1 MLPANNQSRPSSP
14 PVSNLI
20 VLRNRYVLLHA
31 ERPVNVQRVLVQ
43 SQHEHNQHEQRV
55 EHGEVEDGHVAQL
68 LQSLRRFGLVGGER
82 DKQLEVVANWLT
94 YFIGLLDKGDVLLD
108 AEGPLD
114 EDPILVEGE
123 EEDNEDKEG
132 IEQVEE
138 KGHVVLQLQQAA
150 GQSGLVFQEKKLV
163 PTRN

>member
-43 SQHEHNQHEQRV
+43 SQHEHN
-55 EHGEVEDGHVAQL
+55 
-68 LQSLRRFGLVGGER
+68 QSLRRFGLVGGER

-150 GQSGLVFQEKKLV
+150 GQSGLVFQERKLV